1 MARNRYYIDWL
12 TREAEARG
20 VALHLVLRDE
30 VFHGVAGGRPVVVHR
45 GDAAR
50 ASGVRSAAPSG
61 APTAAP
67 TEVWPAAASATRP
80 DLPDFALMRTID
92 PVLSEQLERCG
103 VPVWNSSSVARICN
117 DKAVTHEWL
126 AAAGIPMADT
136 WCLTS
141 EQVQTLPSV
150 PAVALDYPLVVK
162 TVRGRSGRQVYRVHD
177 ASEWQAIARTLP
189 GVDWVAQ
196 RPTGQAGK
204 DVRVF
209 VIGRQIVGAVLRV
222 STTDFRANYSLGGSA
237 AAFELT
243 AGQRGLVE
251 RVIDTLPPLGMVGV
265 DWLLDGEENFLL
277 NEVEDVVGSR
287 TLALTTDVNFPGLYL
302 DHILSEL
309 G

>member
-12 TREAEARG
+12 TREAAARG

-45 GDAAR
+45 G
-50 ASGVRSAAPSG
+50 
-61 APTAAP
+61 
-67 TEVWPAAASATRP
+67 EAASATRS

-103 VPVWNSSSVARICN
+103 VTVWNSAAVARICN

-141 EQVQTLPSV
+141 EQVQMLPSA

-162 TVRGRSGRQVYRVHD
+162 TVRGRSGRQVYRVDD

-189 GVDWVAQ
+189 GMDWVAQ

-243 AGQRGLVE
+243 TGQRGLVE

-302 DHILSEL
+302 DHILHEMGL
-309 G
+309 AKGPVLPP